1 MNPNDSGDSDLNG
14 LGASIEAY
22 TAMHGIVDYIS
33 SSSGPGCP
41 RYIEGPGVEP
51 RPLSGDPQCRDS
63 GSLTNEPKLSTSI
76 DLRCSRDTLIS
87 WIGGNI
93 VVPTGVFISPSRIL
107 YGWVS
112 ISNEI
117 ALSKH
122 LAAATGTPYLDGRG
136 QVTVVLFRTKPGE
149 ATLSEGELFAH
160 LVFERLSPAL
170 ARRIDSFT

>member
-1 MNPNDSGDSDLNG
+1 MERDQRADDNGDSDLNG
-14 LGASIEAY
+14 LGGSIKTYA
-22 TAMHGIVDYIS
+22 TTHGIVDYITS
-33 SSSGPGCP
+33 
-41 RYIEGPGVEP
+41 E
-51 RPLSGDPQCRDS
+51 DPQCRDS

-76 DLRCSRDTLIS
+76 DLRSSQDTIIS

-93 VVPTGVFISPSRIL
+93 AVPTGVFISPSRIL

-122 LAAATGTPYLDGRG
+122 LALATGTPYLDKRG
-136 QVTVVLFRTKPGE
+136 QVTVVMFRTKPGE

-160 LVFERLSPAL
+160 LVFERLSAAL
-170 ARRIDSFT
+170 TRRVDSFT